1 MKKNSQSQI
10 DFVFE
15 SVVFYPIEIPIF
27 YKVIKRINATC
38 SDNNSTDLK
47 NYLTYLEPRFK
58 LLFQNISEGK
68 ISSINMIFHIYE
80 VPYICVLI
88 DTYLIDEKLPPEKE
102 KYLYDIL
109 DRFEY
114 LYYKHFSRI
123 KPFCLYPITK
133 KKYLLK
139 EIQKEKKNFFKV

>member
-27 YKVIKRINATC
+27 YKAIKRINATC

-88 DTYLIDEKLPPEKE
+88 DTYLIDEKLPPRKR
-102 KYLYDIL
+102 KIL
-109 DRFEY
+109 
-114 LYYKHFSRI
+114 I
-123 KPFCLYPITK
+123 
-133 KKYLLK
+133 
-139 EIQKEKKNFFKV
+139 